1 MNNKLK
7 SIVLLWNNKLC
18 TITLQIG
25 GKRFIINK
33 SINITCFISL
43 VHFYV
48 WGLCGLLRVHG
59 SKIKSRW
66 FITYLQEVE
75 KIRNCWRYPRRNSSA
90 NWGIRCER
98 KLCYRNKILVLRII
112 VIIISIMDVIF
123 IIGFSKKTS
132 YKYE

>member
-18 TITLQIG
+18 TIMLQIG

-75 KIRNCWRYPRRNSSA
+75 KIRNCWRYLRRNSSA
-90 NWGIRCER
+90 NWGIQR
-98 KLCYRNKILVLRII
+98 KLCYRNKILVLRI
-112 VIIISIMDVIF
+112 IIISIMDVIF
-123 IIGFSKKTS
+123 IIGFSKNNKL
-132 YKYE
+132 